1 MAAKS
6 RGDFNIARA
15 WFWFSAIAATIYAT
29 VQLMPLEMTLAWRVF
44 LVALAW
50 ALIGACLTYGLA
62 WGRSERARGRNVK
75 ADRCRETFVR
85 RDKAH
90 IHDEDPRQLLSLYQG
105 RTALQ
110 GDKLIQPYKGTWI
123 EFQGVL
129 DHVTP
134 EADSSL
140 ALFRADGA
148 SLDCR
153 FGHDWDAA
161 MQRLDKGDVAKVRG
175 KISDYQGSS
184 QLSLILTNG
193 RGTERIGITRLSRPG

>member
-1 MAAKS
+1 MREALAWIGVNFGLSRPLSESLVMAAKS

-140 ALFRADGA
+140 RYSALMAHPSIADLGMTGMQPCNV
-148 SLDCR
+148 SIK
-153 FGHDWDAA
+153 A
-161 MQRLDKGDVAKVRG
+161 M
-175 KISDYQGSS
+175 
-184 QLSLILTNG
+184 
-193 RGTERIGITRLSRPG
+193 